1 MEIMT
6 IIEQILR
13 NTVLSIQEAKE
24 QQKRVPHQALVIG
37 DHLRQQVEDK
47 LGYAITDSELNEAL
61 ISLMHQGKVKVGPTL
76 NDTYVEV
83 LHIEYTSS
91 L

>member
-1 MEIMT
+1 MT

-13 NTVLSIQEAKE
+13 NTVLSIQEAKV

-37 DHLRQQVEDK
+37 DHLRQQVEYE
-47 LGYAITDSELNEAL
+47 LGYELTNSELNEAL
-61 ISLMHQGKVKVGPTL
+61 ISLMHQGKIKVGPTL

>member
-1 MEIMT
+1 MT

-13 NTVLSIQEAKE
+13 NTILSIQEEKE

>member
-1 MEIMT
+1 MT

-13 NTVLSIQEAKE
+13 NTVHSIQEAKE
-24 QQKRVPHQALVIG
+24 QQKRVPPQALVIG